1 MKTTSETSEK
11 ERIKADYE
19 NSTLLR
25 EAEAKTGL
33 KPNTLIRE
41 SLHRYLDELH
51 FKDLAPED
59 FSEFKSFTDSQTNQ
73 KRYFLAMLAKK
84 GELKDILTLEFNQ
97 EKEALLNSIT
107 HLNSII
113 AEKDLAI
120 ETLQNENTDLKN
132 DNEHLKETIT
142 ELESEKERL
151 KTDALTQAQIL
162 SLLKDIHKTQHE
174 DAPNQDNH

>member
-1 MKTTSETSEK
+1 
-11 ERIKADYE
+11 
-19 NSTLLR
+19 
-25 EAEAKTGL
+25 
-33 KPNTLIRE
+33 
-41 SLHRYLDELH
+41 
-51 FKDLAPED
+51 
-59 FSEFKSFTDSQTNQ
+59 
-73 KRYFLAMLAKK
+73 MLAKK
-84 GELKDILTLEFNQ
+84 GELKDILTLEFKQ

>member
-1 MKTTSETSEK
+1 MKTTLSEK

-19 NSTLLR
+19 NSALLR

-33 KPNTLIRE
+33 KPNDLIRE
-41 SLHRYLDELH
+41 SLHHYLDDLHIKELS
-51 FKDLAPED
+51 PED

-107 HLNSII
+107 NLNSII

-120 ETLQNENTDLKN
+120 ETLQKEAKFLRITSAS
-132 DNEHLKETIT
+132 LKESHPHDVT
-142 ELESEKERL
+142 LEKESSNYWR
-151 KTDALTQAQIL
+151 
-162 SLLKDIHKTQHE
+162 
-174 DAPNQDNH
+174 P